1 MSKCKCGYQRIRKQ
15 RVKGSECPGCGH
27 VERSFCFRLKRACNS
42 AYRAFWRAF
51 QVREYQPRVK
61 RLFSQPMTDEELNE
75 RMVENFRKMQQDPKF
90 KDRTNVMVTLTNE
103 L

>member
-1 MSKCKCGYQRIRKQ
+1 MNKICGHCGYQRKREQ
-15 RVKGSECPGCGH
+15 RVKGSACPRCGWKP
-27 VERSFCFRLKRACNS
+27 VSFIYKLKK
-42 AYRAFWRAF
+42 AYRAF